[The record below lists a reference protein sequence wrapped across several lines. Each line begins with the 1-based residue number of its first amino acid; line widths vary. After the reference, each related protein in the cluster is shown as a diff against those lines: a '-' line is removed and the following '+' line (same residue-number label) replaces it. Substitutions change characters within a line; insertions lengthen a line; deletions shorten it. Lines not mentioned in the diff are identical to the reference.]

1 MALQSEATIL
11 AEQPAVPKP
20 EIDLPALKDKLWQK
34 MQGDLAEFVPEV
46 VDLDKLM
53 CCACG
58 RFLPKEDFDVEHM
71 IPKQAIKCDPEKVRS
86 NPETPANV
94 RAGTILLC
102 IKPLHYRNS
111 RFYNNGCNSW
121 KGKHYDSSLSQIF
134 TGKIAQPQNTKAK
147 NAHIIGGLSLAY
159 LAMVA
164 EFGYIVALMP
174 SGRLLREQFFTP
186 SKFVK
191 GLGTKYQA
199 IFTGAPHTDPNDP
212 VWANPFAFHFED
224 QSCLVTVRNF
234 TIFLP
239 VTRDPREPIARHLK
253 IVPHKYAFR
262 PNFQTAFT

>member
-1 MALQSEATIL
+1 MAQQSEATTL
-11 AEQPAVPKP
+11 AEQPAGPKP

-46 VDLDKLM
+46 VDLNKLM
-53 CCACG
+53 CCACE

-71 IPKQAIKCDPEKVRS
+71 IPKQAIKCDPEEVRS

-102 IKPLHYRNS
+102 TKPLHYRNS

-121 KGKHYDSSLSQIF
+121 KGKHYDSPLSQIF

-164 EFGYIVALMP
+164 EFGYIVSLMQ

-199 IFTGAPHTDPNDP
+199 IFTGAPHTDPDDP
-212 VWANPFAFHFED
+212 VWATPFAFLIED

-239 VTRDPREPIARHLK
+239 VTRDPRDPISRHLK